1 MILICEIL
9 AMKQETVHY
18 NPAQDWNQSKFHW
31 MVYDLKYIFEWQLN
45 NDTHTTSALVVEE
58 AENLMRASEK
68 QLKQCKAVILRC
80 HVQ

>member
-1 MILICEIL
+1 
-9 AMKQETVHY
+9 
-18 NPAQDWNQSKFHW
+18 